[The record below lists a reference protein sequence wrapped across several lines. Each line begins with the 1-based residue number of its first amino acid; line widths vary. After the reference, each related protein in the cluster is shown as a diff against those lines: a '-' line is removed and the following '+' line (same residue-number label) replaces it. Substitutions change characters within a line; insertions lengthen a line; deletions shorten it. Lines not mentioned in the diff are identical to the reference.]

1 MKQFDDLT
9 ALPVPTTEIGV
20 YESLEWKGFHALQIG
35 VLSAQVAGIKPH
47 SGNNTASF
55 SVVNS
60 PDGASLLVEYEGSRW
75 ESIVLRSFYFGCVI
89 GYEKAA
95 EVSQIRA
102 TIDKCCRE
110 LNSITSTPTD
120 CTVTVRAFD
129 AEYKIVAKKR
139 FKFKAN
145 GPLQEMMFAPLGNK
159 FLKPVKQFDIDIK
172 STSALPV
179 GIISDDWKYTLSR

>member
-1 MKQFDDLT
+1 LKQFDDLT

-35 VLSAQVAGIKPH
+35 VLGAQVAGIKPH

-60 PDGASLLVEYEGSRW
+60 PDGALLLVEYEGSRW
-75 ESIVLRSFYFGCVI
+75 ESIVLQSFYFGCVI
-89 GYEKAA
+89 GYDKGA
-95 EVSQIRA
+95 ERYQTRPA
-102 TIDKCCRE
+102 TDKCCRE

-129 AEYKIVAKKR
+129 AKYKIVAKKQ
-139 FKFKAN
+139 FQFKAN
-145 GPLQEMMFAPLGNK
+145 GVLQEMMFAPLGNK
-159 FLKPVKQFDIDIK
+159 FLKPVKQVDIDIK
-172 STSALPV
+172 STSTLPV